1 MSEKKQPEKLVVMP
15 KSSIEAIYEFI
26 VSRPA
31 KEVLQV
37 LKHFEKVRLAEETQP
52 IDDIVQD
59 EQKQDE
65 LK

>member
-1 MSEKKQPEKLVVMP
+1 MSEEKQPEKLVVMP
-15 KSSIEAIYEFI
+15 KTSIEAIYEYVI
-26 VSRPA
+26 NQPA
-31 KEVLQV
+31 KEVLHL